1 MDTMLLATRVPF
13 KTGSPG
19 AYVYA
24 FRSGGDGVGHG
35 GSNGGKAT
43 LEVTEYLLASSASQ
57 IIYLV
62 DLANSMEVDVPF

>member
-1 MDTMLLATRVPF
+1 M
-13 KTGSPG
+13 
-19 AYVYA
+19 
-24 FRSGGDGVGHG
+24 GHG

-43 LEVTEYLLASSASQ
+43 LEVTEYLLAASASQ